1 MWIVIDFFERVSSQ
15 TQAPKHAFMLRPE
28 LFVLVCEAVVHVGGH
43 ADGGRLLFWG
53 FLADNLRLHR
63 ARGRESRHHGLR
75 LEADQRFA
83 KQWVVDAARAL
94 CEDIA
99 AGVLEPAEVDEE
111 KFRSCLYVPEV
122 RDPDLLV
129 RTAGEMRISNFII
142 WELAYTEIYV
152 TEVLWPDFR
161 RQNLADAIRE
171 FQTRERRFGSIQE
184 E

>member
-1 MWIVIDFFERVSSQ
+1 M
-15 TQAPKHAFMLRPE
+15 
-28 LFVLVCEAVVHVGGH
+28 
-43 ADGGRLLFWG
+43 
-53 FLADNLRLHR
+53 
-63 ARGRESRHHGLR
+63 
-75 LEADQRFA
+75 
-83 KQWVVDAARAL
+83 
-94 CEDIA
+94 
-99 AGVLEPAEVDEE
+99 DEE

-161 RQNLADAIRE
+161 RQNLADAIIE